1 MTRDFFFAAVLI
13 CYRFETTARPKPP
26 LSNAVLDEDYYNG
39 DNNNNASA
47 SSVNTICADL
57 TADSGHAR
65 LKQKLLDCLAE
76 FAANRKG
83 GATVACSAMRE
94 SGDSVSIWIARN
106 EGFSEANKPMFSVL
120 ERLLESYLCGKDTN
134 TDVRLWKELVSF
146 RQSRIQSRYILDLR
160 ASLKAFEA
168 GYRKTFLD
176 TTGDSSDIASK
187 FSILRN
193 LLFDKSIHEGSTFD
207 RHSELV
213 IAAYNLRRSSILEQM
228 LNNPPQASSKSRR
241 LWVNICLT
249 AQLRVTFEKFKE
261 TALTFPSFM
270 YITITLVFRP
280 PALASAPRRLMK
292 LRETFDILGLE
303 TKKKTIQAV
312 MGQKWTLIEL
322 ERKFA
327 KGQIQKLKIHAEVRL
342 LMHLNTSNTSGPGP
356 LPYIGCITWTPKTRG
371 SHGRLFKSWTIPNM
385 ELLPPGQV
393 ERISEALI
401 SLQNEIVEKL
411 VTPVAG
417 KVRLER
423 TSVFGGSSLVG
434 TRHDE
439 ISTRRAQIDHLVI
452 KRGQTETLVN
462 CYHFT
467 PIEEEYN
474 IGCDVCDW
482 RTKRRCSYCNKGY
495 FCSELCEVKASVYH
509 LFTCSKRQLTSAN
522 YLWKSLVEDTI
533 PVDENVLQDFGFN
546 NAFDASD
553 RSNLVGLYRGIYLSG
568 DIASSDLHGWRI
580 KGVMVEKIKEMYYR
594 IPESHRGQY
603 FPWWL
608 KNLHRLQK
616 PTTKEETERSIAQ
629 SFFDKEKLY
638 LDPQAHNMHPEEL
651 KPEAKR
657 DSFLLLS
664 HMLHRLTP
672 NPSTTLYHT
681 FTFVACRNK
690 TKESQLTDIYIL
702 LLVPSYGSFFYTCHN
717 ERRSFTHTHTASSAA
732 FWKPYEAG
740 TLLQLIGSSR
750 PQAFAHLLA
759 SS

>member
-1 MTRDFFFAAVLI
+1 MG
-13 CYRFETTARPKPP
+13 ETFDWDYPGLNWSHFHSLANL
-26 LSNAVLDEDYYNG
+26 LSLRNDGQAE
-39 DNNNNASA
+39 ASA
-47 SSVNTICADL
+47 IQRP
-57 TADSGHAR
+57 DSGHAR

-452 KRGQTETLVN
+452 KVEQDRVSDMFRRWET
-462 CYHFT
+462 
-467 PIEEEYN
+467 
-474 IGCDVCDW
+474 
-482 RTKRRCSYCNKGY
+482 
-495 FCSELCEVKASVYH
+495 
-509 LFTCSKRQLTSAN
+509 N

-580 KGVMVEKIKEMYYR
+580 KGVM
-594 IPESHRGQY
+594 PGHY
-603 FPWWL
+603 F
-608 KNLHRLQK
+608 
-616 PTTKEETERSIAQ
+616 
-629 SFFDKEKLY
+629 
-638 LDPQAHNMHPEEL
+638 
-651 KPEAKR
+651 
-657 DSFLLLS
+657 
-664 HMLHRLTP
+664 
-672 NPSTTLYHT
+672 
-681 FTFVACRNK
+681 
-690 TKESQLTDIYIL
+690 
-702 LLVPSYGSFFYTCHN
+702 
-717 ERRSFTHTHTASSAA
+717 SS
-732 FWKPYEAG
+732 
-740 TLLQLIGSSR
+740 
-750 PQAFAHLLA
+750 
-759 SS
+759 